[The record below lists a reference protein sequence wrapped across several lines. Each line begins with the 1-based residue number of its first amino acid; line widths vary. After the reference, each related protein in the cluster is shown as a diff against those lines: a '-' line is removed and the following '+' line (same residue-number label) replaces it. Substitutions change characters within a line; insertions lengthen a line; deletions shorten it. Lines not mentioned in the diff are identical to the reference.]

1 MNLWQFQ
8 IPIGNSPISL
18 TCFSDGTLGF
28 TPVMVFTTMIEEYLE
43 GKLAMWDSLGFSLD
57 GKQYNYNVK
66 YAYKNLPDML
76 EYLQS
81 LKMEMPQFQ

>member
-1 MNLWQFQ
+1 MNIFQLQ

-28 TPVMVFTTMIEEYLE
+28 TPVMVFTTEVEEYAS
-43 GKLAMWDSLGFSLD
+43 GKFAMWDMKGFSID

-66 YAYKNLPDML
+66 YAYKTPPDML